1 VRSRQAPAPDERARA
16 RATQRRLTRTSRA
29 ARAHLGAT
37 AGLGLLATVL
47 IVAQA
52 TLLAHAIVRVF
63 LDGASLGEVAPTL
76 LWLAA
81 ISVARGLVDAGFEAG
96 GRIGAARVMAEL
108 RSRLIRHLLLVRP
121 GALQDER
128 SGELAAS
135 AVQGVD
141 ALEAYFARY
150 LPQAVLAVTAPL
162 LILAW
167 VLPRDWESA
176 AILAVTAPLIVVF
189 MVLIGRLTERTTRR
203 RWRRLARLS
212 AHFLDLVSGLE
223 TLRAHGRAD
232 AQARSIAATGE
243 SYRRETMKTLRIGFL
258 SALVLELLAMLGVAL
273 VAVTVG
279 VQLAGGDLGL
289 SAGLTVLILAPEL
302 YMPLR
307 RLGAQFHASAD
318 GMAGAERIF
327 ELLDR
332 PAAVPAP
339 RPGRPAPDPRAAP
352 LRLGGVHFS
361 HPGREETLRGVE
373 LELAPGE
380 TLALTG
386 PSGGGKSTLLSLL
399 LRLAE
404 PAAGRIACGDTDL
417 REVGVEEWRR
427 RIAWVPQRPTI
438 FSGTIAANVRLLE
451 PGADEASVL
460 AAVERAGLLELVGSL
475 PKGLET
481 PVGDGGRR
489 LSAGQAQ
496 RLALA
501 RAFLRDA
508 PLLLLDEP
516 TANLDVETERNIAAA
531 VGRLA
536 AGRTALIV
544 AHSAELASRADRVVE
559 LREGRIRQP
568 DRLPTAGRGEAIPV

>member
-1 VRSRQAPAPDERARA
+1 VSSRTKARD
-16 RATQRRLTRTSRA
+16 TQRRLTRESRA

-37 AGLGLLATVL
+37 AALGVLATVL

-52 TLLAHAIVRVF
+52 TVLAHVVVRVF
-63 LDGASLGEVAPTL
+63 EGGASLGEVVPAL

-81 ISVARGLVDAGFEAG
+81 IALARGLVDAGFEAG
-96 GRIGAARVMAEL
+96 GRIGAARAMAEL
-108 RSRLIRHLLLVRP
+108 RSRLLRRLLLDRP

-128 SGELAAS
+128 SGELAAA

-150 LPQAVLAVTAPL
+150 LPQAVLAVCAPL
-162 LILAW
+162 MILAW
-167 VLPRDWESA
+167 VLPRDWEAA

-189 MVLIGRLTERTTRR
+189 MVLIGRLAERTTRR

-212 AHFLDLVSGLE
+212 AHFLDLVGGLQ
-223 TLRAHGRAD
+223 TLRAHGRAE
-232 AQARSIAATGE
+232 AQARSIEASGE
-243 SYRRETMKTLRIGFL
+243 GYRRETMKTLRIGFL

-279 VQLAGGDLGL
+279 VQLASGDLGL
-289 SAGLTVLILAPEL
+289 TAGLTVLILAPEL

-318 GMAGAERIF
+318 GVAGAERIF
-327 ELLDR
+327 AVLDR
-332 PAAVPAP
+332 PAAVAMPSSAK
-339 RPGRPAPDPRAAP
+339 PAPDPRAAA
-352 LRLGGVHFS
+352 LRLEGVRFS
-361 HPGREETLRGVE
+361 HPGREATLRGVD
-373 LELAPGE
+373 LVLAPGE
-380 TLALTG
+380 TVALTG

-404 PAAGRIACGDTDL
+404 PAAGRLACGDVDL
-417 REVGVEEWRR
+417 REVDVEEWRR
-427 RIAWVPQRPTI
+427 RLAWVPQRPTI
-438 FSGTIAANVRLLE
+438 FSGTIAENVRLPE
-451 PGADEASVL
+451 PAAGEERVHE
-460 AAVERAGLLELVGSL
+460 AVERAGLLDLVRAL
-475 PKGLET
+475 PEGLAT
-481 PVGDGGRR
+481 RVGDGGRR

-516 TANLDVETERNIAAA
+516 TANLDLETELAIAAA
-531 VGRLA
+531 VERLA
-536 AGRTALIV
+536 AGRTALVV
-544 AHSAELASRADRVVE
+544 AHRTELAHRADRVVE
-559 LREGRIRQP
+559 LRGGV
-568 DRLPTAGRGEAIPV
+568 LSPTREAVPA